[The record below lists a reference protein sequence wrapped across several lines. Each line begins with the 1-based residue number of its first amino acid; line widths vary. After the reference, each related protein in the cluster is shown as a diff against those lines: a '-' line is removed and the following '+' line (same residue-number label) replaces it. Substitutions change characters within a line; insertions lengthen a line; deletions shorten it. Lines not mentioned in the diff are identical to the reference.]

1 MPYGLKGSYSVG
13 GGKTKHVGSGSMKRP
28 TSTTTSKP
36 RSSYQAP
43 SVIKPSSGVAQPKTT
58 PIKGTPNVPTVP
70 VTSRNIT
77 TTTTK
82 NKGVR
87 KAIKDIRSGAQSRQ
101 SMLDEI
107 MKDM

>member
-28 TSTTTSKP
+28 KSTIPSTTTTKP

-43 SVIKPSSGVAQPKTT
+43 SKVKPSSGVAQPKTT
-58 PIKGTPNVPTVP
+58 PIKGTPKVP
-70 VTSRNIT
+70 T

-82 NKGVR
+82 PR
-87 KAIKDIRSGAQSRQ
+87 ALIKDVKKARGAAQERQ

-107 MKDM
+107 MKGM

>member
-28 TSTTTSKP
+28 TTTTTSARPSTTTTAP

-43 SVIKPSSGVAQPKTT
+43 SKIKSSSGVAQYKTT
-58 PIKGTPNVPTVP
+58 PIKGTPKVP
-70 VTSRNIT
+70 T

-82 NKGVR
+82 PR
-87 KAIKDIRSGAQSRQ
+87 ALIKDVEKARSAAQSRQ

-107 MKDM
+107 MKGL

>member
-28 TSTTTSKP
+28 TTTTVP

-43 SVIKPSSGVAQPKTT
+43 SKIKPSSGVAQSKTT
-58 PIKGTPNVPTVP
+58 PIKGTPKVHTTTT
-70 VTSRNIT
+70 TSRKST

-82 NKGVR
+82 KKGIGQAMQEKVQG
-87 KAIKDIRSGAQSRQ
+87 AAQSRQ

-107 MKDM
+107 MKGL